1 MRGGFGGNVADV
13 AGVHEDAL
21 MIHGFGTPILYIVT
35 LVALNCI
42 CTGVAFLLRTTMTAV
57 ALLTLSFGDD
67 FVIEFLISSLLLFS
81 MFLVAL
87 ITLQRC

>member
-1 MRGGFGGNVADV
+1 
-13 AGVHEDAL
+13 
-21 MIHGFGTPILYIVT
+21 
-35 LVALNCI
+35 
-42 CTGVAFLLRTTMTAV
+42 VAFLLRTTMTAV